1 MIPKLVKKLK
11 SVLNISV
18 LTIKINW
25 IVIIFYANF
34 LSYGYFGSLTSI
46 NLFKNIVLTTIV
58 VIIQLFFGYVAWKHK
73 DWFYDQIRIRTK
85 QLLLIILL
93 FVFFLLINNESLLH
107 SIVGDQLL
115 YVNSSLRHSLIILDK
130 LFPSIDYFD
139 DIKVKYLVHLIN
151 FLILLSLTF
160 LYLLVRKLKWPIK
173 TIVLVI
179 ILIFLRLIIG
189 YFGGNGSPHP
199 SLNLILTF
207 ISGAIFGISDFAM
220 KSSYLLGFTLFIFSY
235 YVMLNRK
242 FNELHSVLL
251 SLSLATI
258 PLLMRLSSFIEPS
271 LWGSLFF
278 IFFLIDIRTSSKIN
292 FVRLI
297 CMAALITMMRL
308 PVFIVFIPLTFLCI
322 NHYRITKISFNNIKF
337 FSFIFLPILLFAP
350 FLLFHIFNGSAATD
364 ELISLNFIDRFVQ
377 VFETNIIF
385 ISIFNAIEILWIPF
399 IILAFIPL
407 KNNKRFKSLIIL
419 VFFIICLIIF
429 FSIKPI
435 LWGEPKYIAEY
446 AIPFIALGFIFS
458 IILINNFLKSN
469 FLTTIVLFFF
479 ISYNLIN
486 HFNYP
491 SGNLNVEILVDDR
504 PERLKN
510 LYGGSQGMIHYVYNY
525 KEAYKYVIDKNI
537 ESDTFS
543 LGVNYGIMPEI
554 FNGYSLSD
562 INTLNNINDDYL
574 KHTGVNSTNNSVI
587 NTANFLNK
595 DSRIQNL
602 LLGFTFNKEDL
613 IKELKK
619 MNWSEGKV
627 FENNKYGSKVII
639 LTRDNPQ

>member
-1 MIPKLVKKLK
+1 MIPKLVQKLR

-25 IVIIFYANF
+25 IVILFYANF
-34 LSYGYFGSLTSI
+34 LCYGYFGSLTSI
-46 NLFKNIVLTTIV
+46 NLFENILLTTIV
-58 VIIQLFFGYVAWKHK
+58 VIVQLFFGYVAWKHK

-85 QLLLIILL
+85 QLLLIIIL
-93 FVFFLLINNESLLH
+93 FVFFLFINNESLFH

-115 YVNSSLRHSLIILDK
+115 YVNSSLRHSLIILDR
-130 LFPSIDYFD
+130 LFPSIDYFG
-139 DIKVKYLVHLIN
+139 DIKFKYLVHLIN
-151 FLILLSLTF
+151 FLILLFLTF
-160 LYLLVRKLKWPIK
+160 LYLLVRKLKWPIR
-173 TIVLVI
+173 TLVLVI

-199 SLNLILTF
+199 PLNLIVTF
-207 ISGAIFGISDFAM
+207 IAGAIFGISDFAM

-235 YVMLNRK
+235 YVMLSRK
-242 FNELHSVLL
+242 FNELHAVLL
-251 SLSLATI
+251 SLALATI

-278 IFFLIDIRTSSKIN
+278 IFFLIDITTSKQIN
-292 FVRLI
+292 FARLI

-322 NHYRITKISFNNIKF
+322 KHYAISKISFNNIKF
-337 FSFIFLPILLFAP
+337 ISFKFLPILLFAP
-350 FLLFHIFNGSAATD
+350 FLIYHIFNGSAATD
-364 ELISLNFIDRFVQ
+364 ELISANFIDRYVQ

-385 ISIFNAIEILWIPF
+385 ISIFNAMELLWIPF
-399 IILAFIPL
+399 IILAFVPL
-407 KNNKRFKSLIIL
+407 KNNKIFQSLIIL

-429 FSIKPI
+429 FSVKPVI
-435 LWGEPKYIAEY
+435 WGEPKYIAEY
-446 AIPFIALGFIFS
+446 AIPFIGLGFIFFIIS
-458 IILINNFLKSN
+458 INHFLKSN
-469 FLTTIVLFFF
+469 VFTTIILCLF

-504 PERLKN
+504 PERLKK
-510 LYGGSQGMIHYVYNY
+510 LFGGSQGMIHYVYNY
-525 KEAYKYVIDKNI
+525 KDAYSYVIDKNI
-537 ESDTFS
+537 ESETFS
-543 LGVNYGIMPEI
+543 LGVNYGLMPEI
-554 FNGYSLSD
+554 FNGYSISD
-562 INTLNNINDDYL
+562 INTLNSINDDYL
-574 KHTGVNSTNNSVI
+574 KYTGVNSTKNSVI
-587 NTANFLNK
+587 NTANFLDK

-619 MNWSEGKV
+619 MNWLEGKV